1 MLEKLVKIRQEAM
14 EQILSASSADSL
26 NDLRVRYLG
35 KKGLL
40 TEVLKGM
47 KDVSAEER
55 PRVGQ
60 LVNDARKEIEN
71 NLDSMRTEF
80 ENRLM

>member
-71 NLDSMRTEF
+71 R
-80 ENRLM
+80 